1 MSLWQKLF
9 GKKDERADLDPLS
22 DLTLS
27 NLKVGYLVDYDLKT
41 WQVKSQS
48 GYTFDDTK
56 TQEWELDA
64 GDDSFFLEREEDDGV
79 EWNIS
84 RKIDFP
90 TLGQSVREHIRQHD
104 DPPEEIEYQ
113 GIHFRL
119 VESGAGYYHPNGRVA
134 GDEMIYWDYSDAS
147 EDNTLTIEQW
157 GEDEFEAAVGKYVNE
172 YEFSHILP
180 REGGSD
186 S

>member
-9 GKKDERADLDPLS
+9 GKKDEQADLDPLS

-104 DPPEEIEYQ
+104 DPPEENRIS
-113 GIHFRL
+113 GIRFRL